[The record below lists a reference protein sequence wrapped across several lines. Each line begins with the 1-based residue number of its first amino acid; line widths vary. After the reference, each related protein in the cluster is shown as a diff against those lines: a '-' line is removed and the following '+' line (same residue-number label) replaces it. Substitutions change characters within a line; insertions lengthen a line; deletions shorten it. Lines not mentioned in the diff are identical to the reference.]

1 MEENTTVVNETP
13 QAPQAPS
20 KGAKLKEWWRKKMV
34 SLKRKPQMISL
45 LFFIIPSLIYILGLG
60 TLSEAIL
67 SNKTVSF
74 SSVEWVGHAIFVN
87 TLFSILILVLF
98 LNTFPKRKKPNLIFA
113 ALAIVFAIIMILMDV
128 LFYTKLSAAL
138 GGNSVPTA
146 ESALSLTMVHLV
158 FQAISIIMFVTL
170 PLYKKL
176 IMKINTKK
184 EIESNEMSEG
194 IDLSED

>member
-13 QAPQAPS
+13 EEPK
-20 KGAKLKEWWRKKMV
+20 KGGKFKEWWRKKMV
-34 SLKRKPQMISL
+34 SLKRKPQVISL
-45 LFFIIPSLIYILGLG
+45 LFFVIPSLIYILGLG

-67 SNKTVSF
+67 SNKSTSF

-113 ALAIVFAIIMILMDV
+113 ALTVVFAVIMILMDV
-128 LFYTKLSAAL
+128 LFYVKLSGAM
-138 GGNSVPTA
+138 GNTSVPTA
-146 ESALSLTMVHLV
+146 ESALSLTMVHLI
-158 FQAISIIMFVTL
+158 FQAISIVVFATL